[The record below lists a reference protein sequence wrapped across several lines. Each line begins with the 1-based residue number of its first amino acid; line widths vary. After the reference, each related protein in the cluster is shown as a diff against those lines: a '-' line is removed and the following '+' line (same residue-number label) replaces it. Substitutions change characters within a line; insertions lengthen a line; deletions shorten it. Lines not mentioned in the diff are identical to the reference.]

1 VTRFARLAAILVATF
16 LAALTGTLSQT
27 AAVAQEKELVAV
39 LDLGILGGTE
49 AQAAALTNQLR
60 AEMLRTGKVT
70 LVDRSQLDAILEEQ
84 ALQQTGCTSTEC
96 AVQVGQILGIRQI
109 VAGTLTRISDNLWQ
123 VSVQLIDVETSETV
137 RAEVFTHEG
146 DYRSL
151 LLQGMARVAQALVGP
166 AILPKVEVAEG
177 KPGWALRNGIWIVG
191 AGLGFGIAAQL
202 TADAA
207 HDDANN
213 SRNDVNIEQFRRAE
227 DLMETAKIFALAAN
241 ALFVVGGGL
250 ILYYLISGGDTE
262 TVAAAYG
269 APEIAARPLAL
280 SLSGHTVWAT
290 WTVRW

>member
-16 LAALTGTLSQT
+16 LAALTGTLSPT
-27 AAVAQEKELVAV
+27 VALAQEKELVAV

-166 AILPKVEVAEG
+166 AILPKVEVAG
-177 KPGWALRNGIWIVG
+177 KPTWALWTGVG
-191 AGLGFGIAAQL
+191 VIAVGLGLGFIAQASASQAQ
-202 TADAA
+202 
-207 HDDANN
+207 DDAD
-213 SRNDVNIEQFRRAE
+213 SARKHADLSAFRAAGE
-227 DLMETAKIFALAAN
+227 DMKQARLFANLAN
-241 ALFVVGGGL
+241 ALFLAGGGL
-250 ILYYLISGGDTE
+250 LLSYWLSGNDAESVAAGGDDPG
-262 TVAAAYG
+262 AAA
-269 APEIAARPLAL
+269 PFVAL
-280 SLSGHTVWAT
+280 SLSQGRFQVS